1 MQNWRIYLEQWIYAV
16 KFPVKCPPGGKH
28 FSHFW
33 LLSPAWNHNLG
44 LVVVQSSCWTVSQPR
59 MDFGPCVCRP
69 VPGLRSEW
77 RAVSSCSCSSWSST
91 PRSPQVGV
99 CCSCPPGQCGFGWG
113 AFPRIEEPLSD
124 QQVLIQLPK
133 ESSWSLYH
141 SWQICWKWCPLGSS
155 QKRSPER
162 IRHEGSWAWSGGDR
176 KGGGQSTGRSQ
187 VVTAPCTL
195 TPRKQASQIF
205 GKPIHADSIYILIL
219 LRSLSFYLKSKRSS
233 GKVEACWLLSF
244 GRALSGKFGKRM
256 LWRDLCL
263 WRSKRSIWKWRDHC
277 MYPHR
282 ELTRF
287 LIIQTAAAFEG
298 TISQRDKA
306 TFTTGLLTRE
316 VDLILI
322 LQMRKHREVKWFSA
336 SS

>member
-1 MQNWRIYLEQWIYAV
+1 MSSWRKTLFSLLASVSCLEPQFGAGGRSKQLLNCEPAQDGLW
-16 KFPVKCPPGGKH
+16 PLCLQTCPWVAIRMAGCVQ
-28 FSHFW
+28 
-33 LLSPAWNHNLG
+33 LLLFLLVLYPAEPSGWCLL
-44 LVVVQSSCWTVSQPR
+44 LVSSWTVWVWL
-59 MDFGPCVCRP
+59 G
-69 VPGLRSEW
+69 
-77 RAVSSCSCSSWSST
+77 
-91 PRSPQVGV
+91 
-99 CCSCPPGQCGFGWG
+99 GFSKDRG
-113 AFPRIEEPLSD
+113 PLSD

-141 SWQICWKWCPLGSS
+141 SWQIYWKWCPLGSS

-233 GKVEACWLLSF
+233 GKMEACWLLSF

-263 WRSKRSIWKWRDHC
+263 WRSKRSIWKWREHC